1 MTVWKE
7 KKTPVE
13 RDRPGGKI
21 IKNSM
26 HVEMR
31 LWEQLGLGLTKGAV
45 ERREDGRE
53 GRETNGEGGAR
64 RRRRSSTDSSMEP
77 NT

>member
-1 MTVWKE
+1 M
-7 KKTPVE
+7 E
-13 RDRPGGKI
+13 RGRPGGKI

-31 LWEQLGLGLTKGAV
+31 LWEQHGLRLTKGAV
-45 ERREDGRE
+45 ERREGGRE
-53 GRETNGEGGAR
+53 GREMNGKGGTKRSEG
-64 RRRRSSTDSSMEP
+64 SKDSSMKP